1 MVLGVSK
8 MEIIKNIAAV
18 LGVILTA
25 ANILLLVSEKARK
38 IAARI
43 VEHIFKKYG
52 ETDTVKA
59 EVSDIKEMLT
69 RHIED
74 EREFKEGV
82 LRMNEINIEF
92 TKAQCRNIIKNIFY
106 KYCDT
111 KVLPLYEKKTLM
123 SVEELY
129 INRLNGNSF
138 AALLLEEM
146 SHWTIDYD
154 SSHPEENE
162 EAK

>member
-1 MVLGVSK
+1 

-18 LGVILTA
+18 IGVLLSA
-25 ANILLLVSEKARK
+25 ANLIIIFSEKGRIA
-38 IAARI
+38 AARI
-43 VEHIFKKYG
+43 FGYIFKKYG
-52 ETDTVKA
+52 NGDAVD
-59 EVSDIKEMLT
+59 SEMSQFKDMLEK
-69 RHIED
+69 HIED
-74 EREFKEGV
+74 EKEFKDYV
-82 LRMNEINIEF
+82 IRMNEINVEF
-92 TKAQCRNIIKNIFY
+92 TKTQCRNIIKNIFY

-129 INRLNGNSF
+129 INRLGGNSF

-162 EAK
+162 ETKL